1 MGSTDYFVELV
12 QEQVENPIDFSR
24 VLKVAFQKRGTD
36 VLKFNISHLY
46 GPVSCFLMY
55 STAFPANA
63 FAF

>member
-46 GPVSCFLMY
+46 GPFLV
-55 STAFPANA
+55 F
-63 FAF
+63 